1 MEINKPVD
9 WTTVDNMKYKTVKFK
24 NKKAPSTFTFE
35 KKIVK
40 VDFKNYV
47 VLSVNASQTNLI
59 KS

>member
-1 MEINKPVD
+1 
-9 WTTVDNMKYKTVKFK
+9 MKYKTVKCK